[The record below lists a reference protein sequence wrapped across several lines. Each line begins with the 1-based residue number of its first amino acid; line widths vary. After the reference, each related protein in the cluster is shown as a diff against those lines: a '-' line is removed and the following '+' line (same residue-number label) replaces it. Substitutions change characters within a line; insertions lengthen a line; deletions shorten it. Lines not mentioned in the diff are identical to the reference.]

1 MARERQTMQKIIVN
15 EIKIQGKSFV
25 KPSALFANEF
35 AAVPKIT
42 ASSNIK

>member
-1 MARERQTMQKIIVN
+1 MARERQTMQKIIVT

-25 KPSALFANEF
+25 KASALFANEF
-35 AAVPKIT
+35 AAGPKIT